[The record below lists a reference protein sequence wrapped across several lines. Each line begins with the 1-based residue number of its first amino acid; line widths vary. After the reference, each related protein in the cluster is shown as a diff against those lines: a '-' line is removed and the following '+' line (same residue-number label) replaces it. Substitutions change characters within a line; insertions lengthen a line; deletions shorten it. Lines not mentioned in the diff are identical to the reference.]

1 MSASST
7 AHLTQE
13 ELTDNLL
20 RVSSLTVNAHLL
32 GCPACAQELDRLR
45 SSVADFRVA
54 AHSWSESALAT
65 AERNASHA
73 RAVSMKSRPA
83 MGWVLAT
90 AMVLFVLIVGSTA
103 YLRQRRIAGQAYP
116 VQIATPLPNSGP
128 SQAQLDQDNA
138 LLSQVSSELSEGV
151 PAPMQPLLVSESGAS
166 SSVTNKQIVKR

>member
-13 ELTDNLL
+13 ELTDNLSG
-20 RVSSLTVNAHLL
+20 VSSLTVNAHLL

-54 AHSWSESALAT
+54 AHSWSEDALLA
-65 AERNASHA
+65 ADRNASRVRSA
-73 RAVSMKSRPA
+73 SMKSRPA
-83 MGWVLAT
+83 IGWILAA
-90 AMVLFVLIVGSTA
+90 AMALFILIAGSTA
-103 YLRQRRIAGQAYP
+103 YLRQQRIAGQAHP
-116 VQIATPLPNSGP
+116 VQTATPLSNSGP

-138 LLSQVSSELSEGV
+138 LLSQVSSELSEAV

-166 SSVTNKQIVKR
+166 SAAANTQVVKR